1 MSALRSCLAAVL
13 AAIFLALVLAAPAA
27 AQPRPER
34 MHRDLAAELRKPE
47 IQQQLIAAGSL
58 DAAVGRASYSE
69 LRDAIELFRKAFGFQ
84 QNGMTPLTP
93 VEKAKLAAIYKEFQ
107 ESTGLEEKTHTQPDQ
122 NKPGIKRTLELLLP
136 LKLVKAEP
144 EQEGDGNDKWLTYTA
159 SSPNPDG
166 NGRTVYVGIGPV
178 IYPLSSHTPISLFRD
193 RIVGAAVQFEGLHL
207 TSDEFIGRGKFGENN
222 VVTSYS
228 LVLSHDTELRG
239 LFMRYRNDVLPAGF
253 KVPDFLIQMARAE
266 PVASETEKF
275 DPTVRGWQ
283 LLMQGLTNLI
293 ASHFPFGND
302 GENGWKKVST
312 EDCPFNNE
320 EGDDEDKI
328 RILFGTD
335 RAVVNPER
343 NGAIA
348 DPDSLFTTKSS
359 GALQLGCA
367 YVSKSAAE
375 ELKWDKL
382 ISSFRFIRTSS
393 RNGDFGD
400 RLYLTNE
407 TGGYR
412 TQSADA
418 SAKAGAGAT
427 AGTGAKARR
436 RARSDALLFIH
447 GYNVPFKYALQTA
460 AKVASDTDYKGR
472 VYVYSWPSA
481 ETSLKYIQDLD
492 RAEQAEPFFQSFMR
506 MLMRDANIRE
516 IDILAHSM
524 GSQTLLRSLSALR
537 SIFES
542 NRGGRLQRLEA
553 EEDGRWARPGS
564 IRIGQLIFA
573 APDVDRSVF
582 AQKIR
587 RIAPY
592 AKRVTVYV
600 SSSDV
605 ALLASKTLR
614 SGVARVGQLDDD
626 GKPIRIDL
634 DNVHVIDATSKE
646 AWYSWDRLRRLVTGY
661 GHDYFN
667 QAEPVLLDIKDILMA
682 RRDQEQTTPS
692 ERAPGRFATRS
703 YDDKS
708 GDGTPRSYWE
718 LTWKAQPK

>member
-1 MSALRSCLAAVL
+1 MSALRSCLAA
-13 AAIFLALVLAAPAA
+13 ISLALVLAAPAA

-58 DAAVGRASYSE
+58 DALVGRASYSE
-69 LRDAIELFRKAFGFQ
+69 LREAIELFRKAFGFH
-84 QNGMTPLTP
+84 QNGMKPLTP

-107 ESTGLEEKTHTQPDQ
+107 ESTGLEEKMHTQPDQ
-122 NKPGIKRTLELLLP
+122 SKPEIKRTLELLLP

-144 EQEGDGNDKWLTYTA
+144 EQEGDGHDKWLTYTA
-159 SSPNPDG
+159 SRPNPDG
-166 NGRTVYVGIGPV
+166 NGRTIYVGIGPV
-178 IYPLSSHTPISLFRD
+178 IYPLSSYTPISLFRD
-193 RIVGAAVQFEGLHL
+193 RIVEAAVQFDGLHL

-222 VVTSYS
+222 AVTSYNM
-228 LVLSHDTELRG
+228 VLSHDSELRG
-239 LFMRYRNDVLPAGF
+239 LFMRYRNDVLPSGF
-253 KVPDFLIQMARAE
+253 KVPDFLIQTAGAE
-266 PVASETEKF
+266 PVTSETEKIE
-275 DPTVRGWQ
+275 PTVRGWQ

-312 EDCPFNNE
+312 ADCPLNNE
-320 EGDDEDKI
+320 EDDDQDKI

-335 RAVVNPER
+335 RAVVNPDR
-343 NGAIA
+343 NGTIA
-348 DPDSLFTTKSS
+348 DPDSLFTTKSG

-375 ELKWDKL
+375 ALTWDKL
-382 ISSFRFIRTSS
+382 ISGFKFIRTSA
-393 RNGDFGD
+393 RKGDFGD

-412 TQSADA
+412 SQNGDA
-418 SAKAGAGAT
+418 SAKAAAGST
-427 AGTGAKARR
+427 AGGAKARR
-436 RARSDALLFIH
+436 RGRSDALLFIH

-460 AKVASDTDYKGR
+460 AKVANDIDYKGR

-481 ETSLKYIQDLD
+481 ESNLQYIQDLD
-492 RAEQAEPFFQSFMR
+492 RAEQAEPYFQSFMR

-542 NRGGRLQRLEA
+542 NRGGRLQTLEA
-553 EEDGRWARPGS
+553 EEEGRWARPGS

-582 AQKIR
+582 DQKIR

-592 AKRVTVYV
+592 AKRVTIYV

-626 GKPIRIDL
+626 GKPIRVDL
-634 DNVHVIDATSKE
+634 DNVHVIDATWKE
-646 AWYSWDRLRRLVTGY
+646 AWYSWDRLKRLFTGY
-661 GHDYFN
+661 GHDYFS
-667 QAEPVLLDIKDILMA
+667 QAEPILLDIKDILMA
-682 RRDQEQTTPS
+682 RRDQEQITPS

-703 YDDKS
+703 YDAKS

-718 LTWKAQPK
+718 LTWTATPK